1 MPKKYYLDTHPL
13 KNAFV
18 ANRLDRLADL
28 IGEQGELMLRD
39 VGIEFPSRAISTVM
53 LIGER
58 GGISTADI
66 AVALRQP
73 HQLVTQRVTLLI
85 EAGALDRIADPN
97 DGRRKILMLTDKGA
111 KQYDQLMIQLKKV
124 DRVMAALFQEI
135 GYDLSQVAA
144 LAIEALKRNSILER
158 LKAQ

>member
-1 MPKKYYLDTHPL
+1 MPNKNYLDTHPL

-28 IGEQGELMLRD
+28 IGEQGELMLQD
-39 VGIEFPSRAISTVM
+39 AGIEFPSRAVSIVM
-53 LIGER
+53 LVGER

-66 AVALRQP
+66 ADALRQP

-85 EAGALDRIADPN
+85 ETGALDRIADPK

-111 KQYDQLMIQLKKV
+111 KQYNQLMIQLKKV
-124 DRVMAALFQEI
+124 DQAMAALFQEI
-135 GYDLSQVAA
+135 GYDLPRVAT
-144 LAIEALKRNSILER
+144 LAIEALKRNPILER